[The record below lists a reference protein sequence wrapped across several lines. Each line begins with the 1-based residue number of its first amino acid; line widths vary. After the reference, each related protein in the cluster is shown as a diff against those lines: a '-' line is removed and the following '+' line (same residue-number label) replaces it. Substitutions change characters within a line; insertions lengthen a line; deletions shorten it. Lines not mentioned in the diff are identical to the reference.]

1 MPRHVPT
8 RQSVPVLRSAAL
20 TALTD
25 PATISRGRAYVR
37 SGRVVEMSER
47 GDVLRAQ
54 VQGSDLYRVRL
65 TGSGWECD
73 CPVGV
78 TGALCKHC
86 VAVVIAAE
94 EGADTDAADTGA
106 GGAGAPTDAGPP
118 EPDPVWSWLADLPRS
133 ELLDLLRCAV
143 GQVDGLAD
151 VLAREHLAA
160 TQDVAVLREE
170 IDHTFTPRRR
180 FYEYREAGAY
190 ARDAEGLVQ
199 VIEGLAGPSSPDLLV
214 SIERAITLTVR
225 TILRSDDS
233 SGYQGDQI
241 RRLLDAH
248 ARAADAL
255 PGPLDRAG
263 RRRLATWLH
272 GFRFSGKQDF
282 FEVDVDAYADTLGD
296 VGVTHYRELVERS
309 ADAGTDEFAVRYAR
323 TRLAILD
330 RDADAIVHAVGGDLT
345 AQHQA
350 IAVVEAL
357 DDAGLGRLAVQH
369 ATHGI
374 TLKRTHLHGV
384 LVDRLVVDAVERGDL
399 AEAVTLRR
407 DHFRL
412 DPGSL
417 TFAALRSAAQD
428 AGVWATEQ
436 AAAESRLAE
445 RAPQAHVTMLL
456 GEDRDDEAW
465 EFAMAH
471 PQAASTAGAWE
482 RLCARRARTAPADTL
497 PVYRELVTTTLR
509 TTDRRAYVAA
519 ARLLDR
525 MRSAAQAAGCFA
537 EFTAFLTETVEAN
550 RRRPTC
556 MEAFRDQGLIRA
568 DRSVV

>member
-1 MPRHVPT
+1 MPRRVPK

-160 TQDVAVLREE
+160 TEDVAVLREE

-180 FYEYREAGAY
+180 FYEYREADAY
-190 ARDAEGLVQ
+190 AREAEGLVQ

-214 SIERAITLTVR
+214 AIERAITLTVR

-309 ADAGTDEFAVRYAR
+309 AASGADAFDE
-323 TRLAILD
+323 LAIV
-330 RDADAIVHAVGGDLT
+330 RDTDVAERVRVGVDVHLTEVLLAGEPEPVQPGGQASSSGAVQRAGQCVGGAGVRVEQPPDLVALVARGVVT
-345 AQHQA
+345 AQDRAHRQRDRP
-350 IAVVEAL
+350 L
-357 DDAGLGRLAVQH
+357 D
-369 ATHGI
+369 
-374 TLKRTHLHGV
+374 
-384 LVDRLVVDAVERGDL
+384 GDQK
-399 AEAVTLRR
+399 VR
-407 DHFRL
+407 
-412 DPGSL
+412 
-417 TFAALRSAAQD
+417 
-428 AGVWATEQ
+428 
-436 AAAESRLAE
+436 
-445 RAPQAHVTMLL
+445 
-456 GEDRDDEAW
+456 
-465 EFAMAH
+465 
-471 PQAASTAGAWE
+471 
-482 RLCARRARTAPADTL
+482 
-497 PVYRELVTTTLR
+497 
-509 TTDRRAYVAA
+509 
-519 ARLLDR
+519 
-525 MRSAAQAAGCFA
+525 
-537 EFTAFLTETVEAN
+537 
-550 RRRPTC
+550 
-556 MEAFRDQGLIRA
+556 
-568 DRSVV
+568 